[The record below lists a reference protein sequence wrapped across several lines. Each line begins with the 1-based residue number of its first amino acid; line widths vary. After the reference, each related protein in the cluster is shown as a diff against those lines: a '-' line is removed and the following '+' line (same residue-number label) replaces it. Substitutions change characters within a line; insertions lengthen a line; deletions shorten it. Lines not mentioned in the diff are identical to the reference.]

1 MFYYIPMKKINF
13 IVNKND
19 KIINILTSKGF
30 SYNNANKILRNKDV
44 KINEKRV
51 KDNTDV
57 YAGDEI
63 TIFYNEEMLLEKEI
77 PFIYQDDNIAIVNK
91 PSGIEIEGQDGLGKI
106 LNLIPVHRLDR
117 NTTGLIIFAKNEMA
131 ERQITDAIK
140 NHKITKKYLA
150 QVVGSTSFKNY
161 LMKAY
166 LQKNSKES
174 FVKIFN
180 NKVKNSLEIQTI
192 FNTIK
197 SSPSS
202 SIVECEL
209 ITGRTHQIRATLSHL
224 GHPIIGDGKYGKN
237 EDNKKFK
244 QNRQM
249 LHCYYIKL
257 NGLNKNLAY
266 LNNMEFICNPSWY
279 ITN

>member
-1 MFYYIPMKKINF
+1 MKKINF

-180 NKVKNSLEIQTI
+180 NNVKNSLEIQTI

-202 SIVECEL
+202 SLVECEL
-209 ITGRTHQIRATLSHL
+209 ITGRTHQIRATLSYL
-224 GHPIIGDGKYGKN
+224 GHPIIGDGKYGRN

-279 ITN
+279 IRN

>member
-180 NKVKNSLEIQTI
+180 NNVKNSLEIQTI

-202 SIVECEL
+202 SLVECEL
-209 ITGRTHQIRATLSHL
+209 ITGRTHQIRATLSYL
-224 GHPIIGDGKYGKN
+224 GHPIIGDGKYGRN

-279 ITN
+279 IRN

>member
-202 SIVECEL
+202 SLVECEL
-209 ITGRTHQIRATLSHL
+209 ITGRTHQIRATLSYL
-224 GHPIIGDGKYGKN
+224 GHPIIGDGKYGRN

-279 ITN
+279 IRN

>member
-51 KDNTDV
+51 KDNPDV

-150 QVVGSTSFKNY
+150 QVVGSTYFKNY

-209 ITGRTHQIRATLSHL
+209 ITGRTHQIRATLSYL

-249 LHCYYIKL
+249 LHCYYIKI

>member
-1 MFYYIPMKKINF
+1 MKKINF

-63 TIFYNEEMLLEKEI
+63 TIFYNEEMLLGKEI

-131 ERQITDAIK
+131 EKQITDAIK

>member
-63 TIFYNEEMLLEKEI
+63 TIFYNEEMLLGKEI

>member
-51 KDNTDV
+51 KDNPDV

-150 QVVGSTSFKNY
+150 QVVGSTYFKNY

-209 ITGRTHQIRATLSHL
+209 ITGRTHQIRAILSYL

-249 LHCYYIKL
+249 LHCYYIKI

>member
-57 YAGDEI
+57 YAGDKI
-63 TIFYNEEMLLEKEI
+63 TIFYNEEMLLGKEI

-150 QVVGSTSFKNY
+150 QVVGSTYFKNY

-209 ITGRTHQIRATLSHL
+209 ITGRTHQIRATLSYL

-249 LHCYYIKL
+249 LHCYYIKI

>member
-57 YAGDEI
+57 YAGDKI
-63 TIFYNEEMLLEKEI
+63 TIFYNEEMLLGKEI

-202 SIVECEL
+202 SLVECEL
-209 ITGRTHQIRATLSHL
+209 ITGRTHQIRATLSYL

>member
-117 NTTGLIIFAKNEMA
+117 NTTGLIIFAKKEMA

-249 LHCYYIKL
+249 LHCYYIKI

>member
-202 SIVECEL
+202 SLVECEL
-209 ITGRTHQIRATLSHL
+209 ITGRTHQIRATLSYL

-279 ITN
+279 IRN

>member
-51 KDNTDV
+51 KDNPDV

-202 SIVECEL
+202 SIVVCEL

-249 LHCYYIKL
+249 LHCYYIKI

>member
-44 KINEKRV
+44 KINEKRI

-63 TIFYNEEMLLEKEI
+63 TIFYNEEMLLGKEI

-202 SIVECEL
+202 SLVECEL
-209 ITGRTHQIRATLSHL
+209 ITGRTHQIRATLSYL

-249 LHCYYIKL
+249 LHCYYIKI

>member
-51 KDNTDV
+51 KDNPDV

-209 ITGRTHQIRATLSHL
+209 ITGRTHQIRATLSYL

-249 LHCYYIKL
+249 LHCYYIKI

>member
-1 MFYYIPMKKINF
+1 MKKINF

>member
-44 KINEKRV
+44 KINEKRI

-63 TIFYNEEMLLEKEI
+63 TIFYNEEMLLGKEI

>member
-1 MFYYIPMKKINF
+1 MKKINF

-202 SIVECEL
+202 SLVECEL
-209 ITGRTHQIRATLSHL
+209 ITGRTHQIRATLSYL
-224 GHPIIGDGKYGKN
+224 GHPIIGDGKYGRN

-279 ITN
+279 IRN

>member
-63 TIFYNEEMLLEKEI
+63 TIFYNEEMLLGKEI

-209 ITGRTHQIRATLSHL
+209 ITGRTHQIRATLSYL
-224 GHPIIGDGKYGKN
+224 GHPIIGDGKYGRN

-279 ITN
+279 IRN

>member
-51 KDNTDV
+51 KDNPDV

-249 LHCYYIKL
+249 LHCYYIKI

>member
-249 LHCYYIKL
+249 LHCYYIKI

>member
-63 TIFYNEEMLLEKEI
+63 TIFYNEEMLLGKEI

-131 ERQITDAIK
+131 EKQITDAIK

>member
-44 KINEKRV
+44 KINEKRI

-63 TIFYNEEMLLEKEI
+63 TIFYNEEMLLGKEI

-150 QVVGSTSFKNY
+150 QVVGSTYFKNY

>member
-1 MFYYIPMKKINF
+1 MKKINF

-44 KINEKRV
+44 KINEKRI

-63 TIFYNEEMLLEKEI
+63 TIFYNEEMLLGKEI

-150 QVVGSTSFKNY
+150 QVVGSTYFKNY

-202 SIVECEL
+202 SLVECEL
-209 ITGRTHQIRATLSHL
+209 ITGRTHQIRATLSYL

-249 LHCYYIKL
+249 LHCYYIKI

>member
-63 TIFYNEEMLLEKEI
+63 TIFYNEEMLLGKEI

-202 SIVECEL
+202 SLVECEL
-209 ITGRTHQIRATLSHL
+209 ITGRTHQIRATLSYL

-257 NGLNKNLAY
+257 NGFNKNLAY

-279 ITN
+279 IRN

>member
-63 TIFYNEEMLLEKEI
+63 TIFYNEEMLLGKEI

-209 ITGRTHQIRATLSHL
+209 ITGRTHQIRATLSYL

-257 NGLNKNLAY
+257 NGFNKNLAY

-279 ITN
+279 IRN

>member
-30 SYNNANKILRNKDV
+30 SYKNANKILRNKDV

-63 TIFYNEEMLLEKEI
+63 TIFYNEEMLLGKEI

-131 ERQITDAIK
+131 EKQITDAIK

>member
-63 TIFYNEEMLLEKEI
+63 TIFYNEEMLLGKEI

-249 LHCYYIKL
+249 LHCYYIKI

>member
-44 KINEKRV
+44 KINEKRI

-63 TIFYNEEMLLEKEI
+63 TIFYNEEMLLGKEI

-209 ITGRTHQIRATLSHL
+209 ITGRTHQIRATLSYL
-224 GHPIIGDGKYGKN
+224 GHPIIGDGKYGRN

-257 NGLNKNLAY
+257 NGFNKNLAY

-279 ITN
+279 IRN

>member
-44 KINEKRV
+44 KINEKRI

-63 TIFYNEEMLLEKEI
+63 TIFYNEEMLLGKEI

-202 SIVECEL
+202 SLVECEL
-209 ITGRTHQIRATLSHL
+209 ITGRTHQIRATLSYL

>member
-209 ITGRTHQIRATLSHL
+209 ITGRTHQIRATLSYL

-257 NGLNKNLAY
+257 NGFNKNLAY

-279 ITN
+279 IRN

>member
-63 TIFYNEEMLLEKEI
+63 TIFYNEEMLLGKEI

-150 QVVGSTSFKNY
+150 QVVGSTYFKNY

>member
-1 MFYYIPMKKINF
+1 MKKINF

-57 YAGDEI
+57 YAGDKI
-63 TIFYNEEMLLEKEI
+63 TIFYNEEMLLGKEI

-150 QVVGSTSFKNY
+150 QVVGSTYFKNY

-209 ITGRTHQIRATLSHL
+209 ITGRTHQIRATLSYL

-244 QNRQM
+244 QN
-249 LHCYYIKL
+249 
-257 NGLNKNLAY
+257 
-266 LNNMEFICNPSWY
+266 F
-279 ITN
+279 

>member
-63 TIFYNEEMLLEKEI
+63 TIFYNEEMLLGKEI

-150 QVVGSTSFKNY
+150 QVVGSTYFKNY

-209 ITGRTHQIRATLSHL
+209 ITGRTHQIRATLSYL

-257 NGLNKNLAY
+257 NGFNKNLAY

-279 ITN
+279 IRN